1 MTRERRRFSAAMM
14 RSVEV
19 GIQRRIDGHRDL
31 VLAHDD
37 DVDEVDVAVV
47 AAADD
52 PSSSAIFKI
61 ELVTRRRSKFM

>member
-1 MTRERRRFSAAMM
+1 M